1 MMGEEEMKIK
11 KYSVTFRV
19 QTPINGKN
27 TAEALEVYLKDL
39 LTSSVLPALNLELI
53 PLTLEVKKARK

>member
-1 MMGEEEMKIK
+1 MKIK

-19 QTPINGKN
+19 QTPIHAAK
-27 TAEALEVYLKDL
+27 TEEALWVYLEDI
-39 LTSSVLPALNLELI
+39 LTSSILPALNLELI

>member
-1 MMGEEEMKIK
+1 MK

-19 QTPINGKN
+19 ETPIEGKHFQS
-27 TAEALEVYLKDL
+27 ALEIYLKDL
-39 LTSSVLPALNLELI
+39 LTKSVLPALNLELI